1 MKRVNKETVFCFE
14 NFKKKAIIFL
24 ILIPSTIALDFPIFI
39 LTKKKPQCFN
49 ILNERREVEP
59 TCLR

>member
-24 ILIPSTIALDFPIFI
+24 ILIPSTIALDFLIFI
-39 LTKKKPQCFN
+39 LTKIKTPMF
-49 ILNERREVEP
+49 
-59 TCLR
+59 